1 MLPNSGIVLR
11 GYKFRQEIIGY
22 GLGVMISIR
31 YIS

>member
-1 MLPNSGIVLR
+1 MLPNFEIVLR
-11 GYKFRQEIIGY
+11 GYKFRHEIIDY